1 MTTYE
6 ITLVLGIVMF
16 AWGVLR
22 FFRQIIGG
30 DVGVM
35 SVLLMM
41 GGGVALVAADS
52 YSPKGVQITDV
63 VPALM
68 HLVAEVKRA
77 VL

>member
-6 ITLVLGIVMF
+6 TTLVLGIVLF

-30 DVGVM
+30 EVGGL

-41 GGGVALVAADS
+41 GGGVALVAADN

-63 VPALM
+63 VPAIM
-68 HLVAEVKRA
+68 HLVAEVKRS

>member
-6 ITLVLGIVMF
+6 ATLILGIVLF
-16 AWGVLR
+16 VWGVLR

-30 DVGVM
+30 DVGGFAG
-35 SVLLMM
+35 LLMM
-41 GGGVALVAADS
+41 GGGVALVAADN

-63 VPALM
+63 VPAIM